1 MIVLRAQVTHEREK
15 ASSAVKDSGVV
26 KASMVALTS
35 EKDAAVHQLITVK
48 SAHDAL
54 AMDNALLKQVH
65 TAKTLDLIELCMT
78 LVIALIWF
86 SSYSRTAFCS
96 NWRREVRS
104 CRKARELQRT

>member
-1 MIVLRAQVTHEREK
+1 LNLLRAQVAHEREK
-15 ASSAVKDSGVV
+15 ASSAVKDSDVV

-65 TAKTLDLIELCMT
+65 TANTFGILELCSTM
-78 LVIALIWF
+78 VIALVWLN
-86 SSYSRTAFCS
+86 SYSLTAFCS

-104 CRKARELQRT
+104 CRKAREPQRT